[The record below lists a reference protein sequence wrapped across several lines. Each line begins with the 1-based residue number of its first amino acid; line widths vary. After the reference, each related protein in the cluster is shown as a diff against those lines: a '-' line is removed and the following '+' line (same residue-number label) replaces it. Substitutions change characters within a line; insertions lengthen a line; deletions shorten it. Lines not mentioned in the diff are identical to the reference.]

1 MLSAVG
7 PPVTVRVPA
16 KINLHLAV
24 GDLRPDGYHDLVTV
38 FQALSI
44 TDEVSVTAAV
54 PGAVEPGVAVS
65 PIDGVDASEV
75 PADTTNLA
83 WRAVEALA
91 RRADR
96 TPDVRIGLRKAIPVA
111 GGMAGGSADAAGAL
125 LATCLALA
133 ARPRPRRR

>member
-1 MLSAVG
+1 VRLARVRATAYPKLNLSL
-7 PPVTVRVPA
+7 RV
-16 KINLHLAV
+16 L
-24 GDLRPDGYHDLVTV
+24 GRRPDGYHDLVTV

-44 TDEVSVTAAV
+44 TDEVSVTPAV

-111 GGMAGGSADAAGAL
+111 GGISLDLTRMQPVKGLIRLKDVSAIGDTL
-125 LATCLALA
+125 
-133 ARPRPRRR
+133 P